1 MAARIEF
8 EREWNPK
15 LKDGDK
21 KKVNNFSLTT
31 EKKASKPTIKTKTL
45 SSIESTGLM
54 NMLNDL

>member
-15 LKDGDK
+15 LKGEVK

-31 EKKASKPTIKTKTL
+31 EKKTSKPTIKTKTL

>member
-15 LKDGDK
+15 LKGEVK

-31 EKKASKPTIKTKTL
+31 EKKASKPTIKT
-45 SSIESTGLM
+45 
-54 NMLNDL
+54 